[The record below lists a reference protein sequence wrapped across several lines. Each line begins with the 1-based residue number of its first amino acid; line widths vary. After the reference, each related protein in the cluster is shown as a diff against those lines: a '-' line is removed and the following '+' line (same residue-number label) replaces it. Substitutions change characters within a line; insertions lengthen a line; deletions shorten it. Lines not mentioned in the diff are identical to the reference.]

1 MGFDRFSAKIK
12 ARDSMRRNRPSPVLV
27 TLGFLALTVLLE
39 RGVQRFFFD
48 PVSAFYY
55 YFYIW
60 GDSVEEIVLY
70 LAEHYSTE
78 ILIFAGVSFLIGLYR
93 TIMNFGYTSY
103 GIRMARNEQPGF
115 SHIFDGFL
123 RPVHVLGSVLLQYI
137 LIGLWTLPFQAG
149 ATAFLYWS
157 IQQNS
162 VLFLALFW
170 ACMIGATVI
179 GLIKDYSYRLTW
191 YFMLDDPACSSRQ
204 AISRSKQ
211 YMRGWK
217 MDLFL
222 LDFSFFGWSLLS
234 ALTLGILDVWLK
246 PYMTATEVNFY
257 DFLTSASDGQGGGEA
272 EALPSF

>member
-1 MGFDRFSAKIK
+1 
-12 ARDSMRRNRPSPVLV
+12 MRRNRPSPVLV